1 MKQLQNVNIS
11 YLRHLVLIALML
23 TGCASIRLI
32 SEYDEITDRKIAE
45 LHEKF
50 ARHFV
55 QLERLVGTDEGD
67 YVHFQ
72 GFYDEVNADLRI
84 LRVRAGVL
92 DKNEIMIQSLD
103 LMEENISNL
112 EALHKLGFRKLDEII
127 PIRNA
132 FDASFSAMIKFMA
145 ALKRDGQ

>member
-1 MKQLQNVNIS
+1 MNQLQNVNVS
-11 YLRHLVLIALML
+11 YLRLFVLIALML
-23 TGCASIRLI
+23 SGCASIRLI

-55 QLERLVGTDEGD
+55 QLERLVGSDEGD
-67 YVHFQ
+67 YLHFQ
-72 GFYDEVNADLRI
+72 GFYDEVKGDLRI

-103 LMEENISNL
+103 LMEDNISDL
-112 EALHKLGFRKLDEII
+112 EALHKLGFRQLNEII

-145 ALKRDGQ
+145 SLKRE

>member
-11 YLRHLVLIALML
+11 CLRLFVLMALMFS
-23 TGCASIRLI
+23 GCGSIRLI
-32 SEYDEITDRKIAE
+32 SDYDEITDRKIAE

-50 ARHFV
+50 SRHFV
-55 QLERLVGTDEGD
+55 QLERLVGTDDGD
-67 YVHFQ
+67 YMNFQ
-72 GFYDEVNADLRI
+72 GFYDEVKVDLRI

-92 DKNEIMIQSLD
+92 DKNEIMIQSVD

-112 EALHKLGFRKLDEII
+112 ETLHKMGFRKLEEII

-132 FDASFSAMIKFMA
+132 FDTSFSAMIKFMA
-145 ALKRDGQ
+145 ALKRNGQ